1 MAWPSGFRSANRCNS
16 AHAGPIPG
24 ASVPDQSQTTG
35 PSKTAG
41 RFFSSS
47 STAAIAASDQLP
59 RSCRRQ
65 LEPCRS
71 SASRV
76 MGRWLSDSSA
86 ICYQEEMHNDP
97 LLQILILLA
106 ASICVVAGVRKLKL
120 PAILGYLVVGMLLG
134 PHALSLAVDNE
145 TTQLLAD
152 FGVVFL
158 VFTLGLE
165 FSLPRLV
172 AMRWEVLGVGGA
184 QVLITTG
191 VVAAIVLAVFHTA
204 PAIAV
209 VIGGAVAMSST
220 AIIIS
225 QLTEQSENN
234 RTHGRVSVAI
244 CLFQDLSF
252 PLFLA
257 LISALAGG
265 GAGADL
271 QQIAAAVGSGVLA
284 LLLVLAAGRW
294 LLRPL
299 FLLIAS
305 VRSAELFSLAV
316 LLAVLASAWATHKV
330 GLSLALGAFLAGMML
345 AETEFRHQV
354 EATIR
359 SYKEVLLGLFFITV
373 GMLLDVRLLFRDLAL
388 VTALLIGMLVL
399 KAAVVTLVAE
409 PATKSWFKSLRTGVV
424 VAQGGEFGFALLTL
438 SLRHELLDPA
448 IVQPLLAATVLS
460 MVLSPLLIRQNRRIT
475 RTLLRESGRPTTAA
489 LRETQATLAVAER
502 EHVVICGFGRVGQNI
517 ARGLEQTGFEYL
529 ALDVD
534 PYRIRVGR
542 QAGDPVIYGDAGQ
555 VKVLE
560 NVGLNRANCIVI
572 TFADPEVAL
581 RILRSVRE
589 LRIDVPVLV
598 RTQDDSKLEEL
609 QKAGATEV
617 VPETFEAALML
628 LSHLLLLLKLPVPR
642 VIRTVND
649 IRSDRYGMLR
659 QYFPAAG
666 AEPLDDSHAFR
677 EELHSVILPPHAWA
691 VGRSIA
697 ELAARGARASVSAV
711 RRDGI
716 VGREP
721 SADPL
726 LKEGDVVVVC
736 GTPEDVEHAETLLLM
751 G

>member
-1 MAWPSGFRSANRCNS
+1 
-16 AHAGPIPG
+16 
-24 ASVPDQSQTTG
+24 
-35 PSKTAG
+35 
-41 RFFSSS
+41 
-47 STAAIAASDQLP
+47 
-59 RSCRRQ
+59 
-65 LEPCRS
+65 
-71 SASRV
+71 
-76 MGRWLSDSSA
+76 
-86 ICYQEEMHNDP
+86 MHNDP

-106 ASICVVAGVRKLKL
+106 ASLCVVAGVRKLAL

-134 PHALSLAVDNE
+134 PHALALAVDNE

-158 VFTLGLE
+158 VFTLGLG

-184 QVLITTG
+184 QVLATTG
-191 VVAAIVLAVFHTA
+191 ILATGAIMLFGIA
-204 PAIAV
+204 PAVAV

-234 RTHGRVSVAI
+234 RTHGRLSVAI

-257 LISALAGG
+257 LVSALAGG
-265 GAGADL
+265 GAAADAKH
-271 QQIAAAVGSGVLA
+271 IAAAVGIAILA

-299 FLLIAS
+299 FLFIAS

-316 LLAVLASAWATHKV
+316 LLAVLASAWATHAV

-354 EATIR
+354 EATIS
-359 SYKEVLLGLFFITV
+359 SYREVLLGLFFITV
-373 GMLLDVRLLFRDLAL
+373 GMLLDIRLLLRDFAVVMAIL
-388 VTALLIGMLVL
+388 VGMLAL
-399 KAAVVTLVAE
+399 KAAVVTVVAE

-424 VAQGGEFGFALLTL
+424 VAQGGEFGFALLIL
-438 SLRHELLDPA
+438 LLRRELLDPA
-448 IVQPLLAATVLS
+448 VVQPLLAATVLS
-460 MVLSPLLIRQNRRIT
+460 MVLSPLLIRHNRRIA
-475 RTLLRESGRPTTAA
+475 RAVLGESGPPQSTAM
-489 LRETQATLAVAER
+489 RETQATLAVAER
-502 EHVVICGFGRVGQNI
+502 DHVVICGFGRVGQNI
-517 ARGLEQTGFEYL
+517 ARVLEQTGFEYI
-529 ALDVD
+529 ALDLD
-534 PYRIRVGR
+534 PYRIRAGR
-542 QAGDPVIYGDAGQ
+542 QAGDPVMYGDAGQ

-560 NVGLNRANCIVI
+560 NVGVAQASCVVI
-572 TFADPEVAL
+572 TFAGPEVAL

-589 LRIDVPVLV
+589 LRSDVPVLV

-609 QKAGATEV
+609 QAAGATEV
-617 VPETFEAALML
+617 VPETFEASLML
-628 LSHLLLLLKLPVPR
+628 LSHLLLLVKLPVGQ

-649 IRSDRYGMLR
+649 IRSHRYQMLR
-659 QYFPAAG
+659 QYFRAAG
-666 AEPLDDSHAFR
+666 AEHLDASHAFR

-691 VGRSIA
+691 VGRSITD
-697 ELAARGARASVSAV
+697 LTARGSQATVNAV

-721 SADPL
+721 GADTVF
-726 LKEGDVVVVC
+726 KEGDVVVVY
-736 GTPEDVEHAETLLLM
+736 GTPEAVEHAETLLLM